1 VSCKFRILILNSLA
15 QVLQKP
21 PDDKMWDAL
30 CRYTSRVHSI
40 TQQYN
45 SASMEALSS
54 ILLSC
59 PLAPASLFPNLR
71 QLTWVADGTCGV
83 VDFLRMAF
91 VPTLLVLDVVIYS
104 TSPAFLSVLS
114 SLGTLCPRLQSMTLS
129 YYPLADRLVNKF
141 SPFIIKPIS
150 KLHHLRALEVWDL
163 GDQGIRHIMELQALQ
178 SLTLNLTVSSTWEK
192 RSHLQLPGFRDLHS
206 LTLSINKFEHAC
218 NFLAALEVVRS
229 RDIKIFFCPQSQAAA
244 RGSTMLSQFLDILQ
258 ERCDNDKLQ
267 CFSLLGYLRIALTVA
282 SGVFTSFHT
291 FRNITQLDIQEV
303 CDVSVSDMELCQL
316 VRAWPKLQIL
326 KFSRYVTIDTATVVP
341 TFHGLIGL
349 LRLCPALTS
358 LALVIDTT
366 KLDDIDLINPSG
378 GCFNTCLNNLALGNS
393 LIDSPV
399 NVALI
404 LSGLLP
410 RLDRV
415 NLDCWNIIRIYDP
428 SQGIQAR
435 KEWESVNSIL
445 RGFGVLRERRIE
457 A

>member
-1 VSCKFRILILNSLA
+1 MHPALQNLEVINIISSHTKRGTLPALASTCRSFQHPALNVLWRDLQSVETLTRCMPGDLFTIE
-15 QVLQKP
+15 QGCMVLQKP

-192 RSHLQLPGFRDLHS
+192 
-206 LTLSINKFEHAC
+206 
-218 NFLAALEVVRS
+218 
-229 RDIKIFFCPQSQAAA
+229 
-244 RGSTMLSQFLDILQ
+244 
-258 ERCDNDKLQ
+258 
-267 CFSLLGYLRIALTVA
+267 TVA
-282 SGVFTSFHT
+282 F
-291 FRNITQLDIQEV
+291 
-303 CDVSVSDMELCQL
+303 
-316 VRAWPKLQIL
+316 
-326 KFSRYVTIDTATVVP
+326 AT
-341 TFHGLIGL
+341 
-349 LRLCPALTS
+349 
-358 LALVIDTT
+358 
-366 KLDDIDLINPSG
+366 
-378 GCFNTCLNNLALGNS
+378 
-393 LIDSPV
+393 
-399 NVALI
+399 
-404 LSGLLP
+404 P
-410 RLDRV
+410 RL
-415 NLDCWNIIRIYDP
+415 
-428 SQGIQAR
+428 S
-435 KEWESVNSIL
+435 
-445 RGFGVLRERRIE
+445 
-457 A
+457 